1 MLKNNLILVV
11 ASTLLLGGIAQAAIY
26 KSTDAHGNVVYSD
39 SPTKDA
45 KAIEL
50 PPLAIVPS
58 LSAEQMAQANA
69 MKAKTPLVQNYQLG
83 FAQPANEQTVR
94 KPDSITVQ
102 LNVAPALINGD
113 QVTILLD
120 GIVVANGSAATIAT
134 ENLDR
139 GAHSISARI
148 TDAKGKVLKE
158 ASTTVTVQQTSQNSP
173 ANQANKPKPIPAK
186 R

>member
-26 KSTDAHGNVVYSD
+26 KSTDAQGNVVYSD
-39 SPTKDA
+39 SPTKNA

-58 LSAEQMAQANA
+58 LSAEQIAQANA
-69 MKAKTPLVQNYQLG
+69 MKAKTAAVQNYQLS
-83 FAQPANEQTVR
+83 FAQPANDQTVR

-102 LNVAPALINGD
+102 LNVTPALANGD
-113 QVTILLD
+113 HVTILLD
-120 GIVVANGSAATIAT
+120 GTVVANGSAATIST
-134 ENLDR
+134 ESLDR
-139 GAHSISARI
+139 GAHSITARI
-148 TDAKGKVLKE
+148 MDTKGKVLKE
-158 ASTTVTVQQTSQNSP
+158 ASTTVTVHQITQNSP
-173 ANQANKPKPIPAK
+173 ANQANKPKPAA